1 MGEEYTK
8 TTIFT
13 HVLLKFTYLRTV
25 HTTFPKIDRQLCPIY
40 LVNVLVGTVGR
51 LSVGGGGVGVVSA
64 GGGVACSLSALSGPL
79 LLLLTP
85 IPGAL
90 AADAAHEG
98 QDCKKIRGLVKCPLK
113 SFAF

>member
-13 HVLLKFTYLRTV
+13 HVLLVRKFRLTLQFTYLRTV
-25 HTTFPKIDRQLCPIY
+25 YTTLPKIDRQLCPIY

-51 LSVGGGGVGVVSA
+51 LSIGGGGVGVVSA
-64 GGGVACSLSALSGPL
+64 GGGVACSLAALSGPL

-85 IPGAL
+85 IP
-90 AADAAHEG
+90 
-98 QDCKKIRGLVKCPLK
+98 
-113 SFAF
+113 